1 MSVIPTLTRQQG
13 LPRTTGGRSQKQVLI
28 ADASGQSARGFGQ
41 TTASISENLLAAA
54 AQDHATQATLN
65 ATLKLND
72 LSVEMAKEDPM
83 VALQT
88 MKSRSDEIYQG
99 IAPGLSV
106 AAKESFDKTWSAL
119 SSNAHIKM
127 QADGIKRG
135 KQKLEANLETA
146 LGGFERGVKTEN
158 GITSKITLM
167 VAETEGIKAIQNA
180 VRNNV
185 IDADV
190 GARRIVK
197 FRSNVAKNAVT
208 GWINRTPK
216 DRLINRY
223 DNMDTGVFP
232 ETEEGRRIS
241 MHWSQ
246 LTEIEKEQQRQK
258 VATEL
263 RNLQSLKDKKE
274 REEDKSAK
282 NAQDDLAGTLFN
294 RIAGVQRGELPD
306 TDMPTLEGLEELK
319 KQKLIRGEHQIQIG
333 KMIIALDEP
342 ETSPVDL
349 FDIREKLYAV
359 GRLPQ
364 KDQKAAAETIMAS
377 VRAMALRNGIEKS
390 HVSSLSGLKDKIL
403 QRQFKNSPQARARTS
418 LKRILG
424 AQDPEF
430 QISGIDDDPQKAA
443 RVQNALNEFDDRID
457 AEEDPWVVHE
467 DLIERATIEVPELST
482 FVRPKFSEKS
492 VTELKEDDIAGIKR
506 ATIEGL
512 RSGVIDART
521 YKREM
526 QRLQRIQHNIARRS
540 FFNQSR
546 RQNNNNG
553 GGGSGEVERRM
564 RN

>member
-1 MSVIPTLTRQQG
+1 LPTS
-13 LPRTTGGRSQKQVLI
+13 TGVGSQKEVLI
-28 ADASGQSARGFGQ
+28 ADASGQKARDLGQ
-41 TTASISENLLAAA
+41 TTGSISDGLFAAA
-54 AQDHATQATLN
+54 AQDHVTQATLS
-65 ATLKLND
+65 ATLQLND

-88 MKSRSDEIYQG
+88 MKPRADEIYQG

-106 AAKESFDKTWSAL
+106 AARESFDKTWAAL
-119 SSNAHIKM
+119 SSNSQIKM

-146 LGGFERGVKTEN
+146 LNGFERGVKTEN

-167 VAETEGIKAIQNA
+167 VADAEGVKAIQNA

-197 FRSNVAKNAVT
+197 FRSNIAKNAVA

-223 DNMDTGVFP
+223 DNMDEGVFP
-232 ETEEGRRIS
+232 DTEEGRRIA

-246 LTEIEKEQQRQK
+246 LTEVEKEQQRQK

-263 RNLQSLKDKKE
+263 RSLQALKDKKE
-274 REEDKSAK
+274 REDNKDAK
-282 NAQDDLAGTLFN
+282 NAQQALAGTLFN

-306 TDMPTLEGLEELK
+306 TELPTLEGLEELK
-319 KQKLIRGEHQIQIG
+319 RQKLITGDQQIQLG
-333 KMIIALDEP
+333 KMIVALDEP

-349 FDIREKLYAV
+349 LDLREKLYAV
-359 GRLPQ
+359 SRLPQ
-364 KDQKAAAETIMAS
+364 KDQQAAADTIMAS
-377 VRAMALRNGIEKS
+377 VRSMALRNGIEKS

-403 QRQFKNSPQARARTS
+403 QREFKNSPQARARTS

-430 QISGIDDDPQKAA
+430 QVSSIDQDPQKAA

-457 AEEDPWVVHE
+457 AEEDPWAVHR

-482 FVRPKFSEKS
+482 FVRPKYSDKP
-492 VTELKEDDIAGIKR
+492 VTELKAEDIPKIRDK
-506 ATIEGL
+506 TNEKL
-512 RSGVIDART
+512 RSRAIDIRT

-526 QRLQRIQHNIARRS
+526 ERLQRIEHNMTRRH
-540 FFNQSR
+540 FLSR
-546 RQNNNNG
+546 SSGSGSGSG
-553 GGGSGEVERRM
+553 GGDRSNELERRL
-564 RN
+564 R